1 MKNPTMNDIPAI
13 LAAILGE
20 LQRLN
25 TVQAQPAQTET
36 PTAQEPEQPTA
47 PAADAPTAPEQEA
60 VTHDALKAL
69 CLALNRGNAE
79 NKGIITGLI
88 ARYTTGK
95 LADVPAEKLPDL
107 HAAIMQEC
115 IHG

>member
-1 MKNPTMNDIPAI
+1 MKNPTMNDVPAI
-13 LAAILGE
+13 LAAILDE
-20 LQRLN
+20 LRRIN

-36 PTAQEPEQPTA
+36 PTAPEPEQPTA
-47 PAADAPTAPEQEA
+47 TEQEQPMAPEQEA
-60 VTHDALKAL
+60 VTHDSLKSL
-69 CLALNRGNAE
+69 CLSLNRGNAE

-95 LADVPAEKLPDL
+95 LADVPAEKLPEL

-115 IHG
+115 IHE